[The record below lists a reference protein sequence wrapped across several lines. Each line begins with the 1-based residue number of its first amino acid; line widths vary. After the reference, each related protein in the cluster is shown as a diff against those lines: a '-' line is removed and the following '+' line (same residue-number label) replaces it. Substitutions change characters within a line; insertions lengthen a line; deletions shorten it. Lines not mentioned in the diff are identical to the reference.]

1 MTVVTA
7 EVADET
13 KTKQNNMILPILAEL
28 GGSIHIGLAALGSAI
43 GVGLV
48 GMGASTAV
56 GRNPGAANQILVQS
70 LLGIALA
77 EAVVFY
83 AIYLAPH

>member
-1 MTVVTA
+1 MVPAGVVKTTT
-7 EVADET
+7 T
-13 KTKQNNMILPILAEL
+13 KNNKMIIPLLAEI
-28 GGSIHIGLAALGSAI
+28 GGSVHIGLAALGSAI

-56 GRNPGAANQILVQS
+56 GRNPGAATQILVQS